1 MAAPVKPLRHKAL
14 LLPSLT
20 AAFLWHLGRITGR
33 NALKGNKASTEPL
46 EKAAG
51 WLLVCI
57 PRPRCTAC
65 VVSEEREGAWRCP
78 RVRSCPL
85 DLFFSFWRP
94 SVSWFLCREFRDL
107 LSGLTYLLT
116 WHKLNACGRQP
127 GSYAPFFSFFSPFLT
142 SWLVWFLSS
151 FKGCLFSFAKI
162 GNGLVGPYLGAGSD
176 QSTYH
181 GVAFP
186 PPCPTTAHGMGSDC
200 HLLSLLLPP

>member
-1 MAAPVKPLRHKAL
+1 MLSLCFCSSSRARRRRTAAPVKPLRHKAL

-20 AAFLWHLGRITGR
+20 AAFLWHLGRIAGR
-33 NALKGNKASTEPL
+33 NALKGNKASAEPL

-78 RVRSCPL
+78 RVRACPL

-127 GSYAPFFSFFSPFLT
+127 GSYAPFFFSSFFSFPDFFV
-142 SWLVWFLSS
+142 SGFLSS
-151 FKGCLFSFAKI
+151 IKI
-162 GNGLVGPYLGAGSD
+162 
-176 QSTYH
+176 
-181 GVAFP
+181 AFFP
-186 PPCPTTAHGMGSDC
+186 
-200 HLLSLLLPP
+200 LQK